1 MPGAVSARVRV
12 GLVVVAAAM
21 AVPSTA
27 RAARLAF
34 GAKGKQQPVIVEAWK
49 KWMAASATSVP
60 LADDVV
66 AVCTTADLDGCV
78 GRLGPLAVDNV
89 FILTLDSPADRAQP
103 ARLVGWVFRASGSL
117 IDIKERRCE
126 DCTDRRGAAR
136 LKDEVRLL
144 LDDLAEAIK
153 LDNTNLTLAFVP
165 PGLRY
170 QIDGQARVPQG
181 PIVIAR
187 PGRHVV
193 TIAEP
198 CWDLTPAR
206 LEIDAP
212 LGQSTTYNVEPTPRA
227 PTLRIISHPTRAEV
241 SIDGEARGTTDDR
254 GVLDVPLP
262 SAPPPGAD
270 GAPTEPRRV
279 QVVVAKAGWRTHR
292 REVAVAGCET
302 ITEDVVL
309 WHRVPRGWELP
320 VATTVLAG
328 ASIGFA
334 AWAVLAHEDQIG
346 DDGNR
351 NQTYRESKQWAWPAL
366 GVGIAATGVAAWLW
380 MRSGPW
386 APAAGRST
394 APIAPTVT
402 LSSDAATVGLRWGF

>member
-1 MPGAVSARVRV
+1 MPRALSARVRV
-12 GLVVVAAAM
+12 GLVVAAAAL

-34 GAKGKQQPVIVEAWK
+34 GAKGKQQPIIVDAWK
-49 KWMAASATSVP
+49 KWIGTSATSVT
-60 LADDVV
+60 LADDVL
-66 AVCTTADLDGCV
+66 AVCTTPDLDGCV

-89 FILTLDSPADRAQP
+89 FILTLDSPADRTQP

-126 DCTDRRGAAR
+126 DCTDRRGAAK
-136 LKDEVRLL
+136 LKDEVRGL
-144 LDDLAEAIK
+144 LDDLAAAIK
-153 LDNTNLTLAFVP
+153 LDNTSLTLAFVP

-170 QIDGQARVPQG
+170 EIDGQVRVPQG
-181 PIVIAR
+181 PIVIAQ

-198 CWDLTPAR
+198 CWDLTPAI

-227 PTLRIISHPTRAEV
+227 PTLRIISHPTGATV
-241 SIDGEARGTTDDR
+241 AIDGEARGSTDER

-262 SAPPPGAD
+262 AAPPGGEGAT
-270 GAPTEPRRV
+270 ARRV
-279 QVVVAKAGWRTHR
+279 RVVVAKAGWRTHH
-292 REVAVAGCET
+292 REVAIAGCET

-309 WHRVPRGWELP
+309 WHRVPRGWKLP
-320 VATTVLAG
+320 LATTVLAG
-328 ASIGFA
+328 GSFGFA
-334 AWAVLAHEDQIG
+334 AWALLAHEDPIG

-351 NQTYRESKQWAWPAL
+351 NRTYRDSKQWAWPAL
-366 GVGIAATGVAAWLW
+366 GVGVAATGVAAWLW
-380 MRSGPW
+380 MRSGAW
-386 APAAGRST
+386 APAEGRPT

-402 LSSDAATVGLRWGF
+402 LSSGAATVGIRGGF